1 MSDIPAARRI
11 IADVRNALRDL
22 NQPVFVEQLT
32 DALDL
37 LTRRSAV
44 RRMRVKSPPIT
55 SEMKQA
61 IILRAET
68 TDLHTVE
75 IAVELGVNPGRVS
88 EVLQC
93 HARRNR

>member
-11 IADVRNALRDL
+11 IAEVRNALRDI
-22 NQPVFVEQLT
+22 NQPALAEQLT
-32 DALDL
+32 ESLDL

-55 SEMKQA
+55 TELRQA

-68 TDLHTVE
+68 TELHTSE
-75 IAVELGVNPGRVS
+75 IAVWVHLPP
-88 EVLQC
+88 
-93 HARRNR
+93 